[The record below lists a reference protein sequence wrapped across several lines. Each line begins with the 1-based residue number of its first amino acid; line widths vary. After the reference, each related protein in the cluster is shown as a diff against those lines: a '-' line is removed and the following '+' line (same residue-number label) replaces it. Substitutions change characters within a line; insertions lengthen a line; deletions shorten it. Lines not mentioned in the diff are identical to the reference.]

1 MSENNTSKSAA
12 RKKLL
17 VRIVCG
23 ILAFL
28 MVGSVAYLAIQLI
41 LDTIAEKKTET
52 KPNTKTEV
60 SYEKL
65 LSEDETFY
73 TIA

>member
-52 KPNTKTEV
+52 KPNTKTEAV
-60 SYEKL
+60 YEKL
-65 LSEDETFY
+65 DSESFVTY
-73 TIA
+73 NLM

>member
-1 MSENNTSKSAA
+1 MAENNISKSAA

-17 VRIVCG
+17 VRIVC
-23 ILAFL
+23 AFL
-28 MVGSVAYLAIQLI
+28 ALIMIGSVAYLAIQLI

-52 KPNTKTEV
+52 KPNTKAEI

-65 LSEDETFY
+65 LLEDETFY